1 MADVTLP
8 TGETLEGRADMEMDA
23 PWLEKLK
30 EALGSWPTFVT
41 VGSFALYLLGYF
53 SVRFHLTTL
62 GIGTDLTV
70 LDERYLFAGA
80 KFLVY
85 LFSTLATVIFFSI
98 PLLLIA
104 GLVYYFAFVRRGTK
118 AAAEPG
124 RKPLVALVVGG
135 LLAAVSIQMLMKQCF
150 VFSNLLLAD
159 AMPWTLLDLK
169 DLLLEDGETGRATYF
184 CVVVLLIFITLA
196 LLFYAWGRLPQ
207 KPFYAFLRV
216 LFAVLVGIQFLLLP
230 VNYGVFIMDKEIPRV
245 ASLGGQP
252 AAAGEEVWLVWEGN
266 EGTTF
271 LVRDQ
276 SKSPQ
281 RRLVTIPKKEVK
293 NIEILGYDPIFRR
306 LFQK

>member
-1 MADVTLP
+1 MDVNASWW
-8 TGETLEGRADMEMDA
+8 ER
-23 PWLEKLK
+23 LK
-30 EALGSWPTFVT
+30 DALGSWAAFVT

-62 GIGTDLTV
+62 GVGTDLTV

-80 KFLVY
+80 RFLVY

-98 PLLLIA
+98 PLLLVA
-104 GLVYYFAFVRRGTK
+104 GLAYHFAFARRRGE
-118 AAAEPG
+118 AAAAPG
-124 RKPLVALVVGG
+124 RKPMVALVAGG
-135 LLAAVSIQMLMKQCF
+135 ILAAVSIQMLMKQCF

-169 DLLLEDGETGRATYF
+169 DLLLEDGDTARATYF
-184 CVVVLLIFITLA
+184 CAVVVLTVITVT
-196 LLFYAWGRLPQ
+196 LLYYAWERLPR
-207 KPFYAFLRV
+207 KPLYAFLRA

-266 EGTTF
+266 EGATF

-276 SKSPQ
+276 SRSPQ
-281 RRLVTIPKKEVK
+281 RRLVTISRKEVK
-293 NIEILGYDPIFRR
+293 SIEILGYDPIFRR
-306 LFQK
+306 LFQR